1 MDKYDA
7 LLGTAGTDQA
17 KLQQLAGNLRG
28 EGQAGQFFGM
38 STIPQ
43 IAQMG
48 RQANRD
54 SQLAAARGGQNFRLA
69 TSAEE
74 NKRRWDAQ
82 QQARQ
87 QAQKSPL
94 NFQNAILFHSGGW
107 KKLYQ
112 QAVDNKA
119 FKQACAETIGRVEVR
134 NFYGMVEQTGT
145 IYIECEQGYLHTP
158 VYSDILIRD
167 PNTLKVL
174 PNGEQGLIQLLSV
187 LPYSYPG
194 QSILTEDLGTI
205 IGTDNCSCGR
215 KGHYFQVSGRL
226 SKSEAR
232 GCSDTYQ

>member
-1 MDKYDA
+1 MSINH
-7 LLGTAGTDQA
+7 TAIHEFMEQYADQ
-17 KLQQLAGNLRG
+17 KVLI
-28 EGQAGQFFGM
+28 FGFTFM
-38 STIPQ
+38 IWQYLIQP
-43 IAQMG
+43 
-48 RQANRD
+48 
-54 SQLAAARGGQNFRLA
+54 LK
-69 TSAEE
+69 E
-74 NKRRWDAQ
+74 
-82 QQARQ
+82 
-87 QAQKSPL
+87 QKSPL
-94 NFQNAILFHSGGW
+94 NFHNAILFHSGGW

-119 FKQACAETIGRVEVR
+119 FKQACVETIGKVDVR

-145 IYIECEQGYLHTP
+145 IYVECEQGYLHTP

-167 PNTLKVL
+167 PNTLKVI

-205 IGTDNCSCGR
+205 IGTDKCLCGR